1 MNQTRLRSYQPS
13 KDRKLRSRV
22 KLYGTLL
29 GNVLREHADN
39 RIYTI
44 VERFRKGYVNL
55 RQRENPTRREKL
67 DGAVNRLDLPTLQQ
81 VVRAFSVYFSL
92 TNIAEENFQNW
103 QRQIQIRSGKR
114 LWRGSFDDTLAEFRE
129 RGVSTAQLQKL
140 LNRTRYIPV
149 ITAHPTEAKRRT
161 ILESLRRI
169 YLTGEELDNSQHS
182 AFRRE
187 EIHSRLQA
195 QIQILWKTDEMRPNK
210 PSVADEVKN
219 GLYYFRNVLF
229 YAVPETYRNLER
241 AIMKNYADEGGTRA
255 IKVPSFLGF
264 GSWIGGDRD
273 GNPYVTADVTRT
285 ALRLQSREILREY
298 IDRTTA
304 LVDILTQSSNIRDLS
319 GEFVPRS
326 TEERQIA
333 KAAFHGGYSG
343 YEREPYR
350 RKLTTM
356 AYRLGRNLEHVD
368 QCLRGDLGGPRSHAY
383 PSEDE
388 FLDDL
393 YQIRESL
400 RAHGDANL
408 AAGSLRDLIRL
419 AETFGFY
426 LARLDLRQES
436 SRHTEAVAE
445 VLQTSGTEKDYLALP
460 EASRLSLLAS
470 LLDSPT
476 PLDADPDDMTPPTLE
491 VMEVFQVMAEM
502 RVEISER
509 AFGEYVISMTH
520 HASHVLEVMLLAGL
534 AGLAGRNT
542 DGGWHCA
549 IRISP
554 LFETI
559 DDLTRVEEVLE
570 DLLGNATYV
579 ELLRASGNRQEVM
592 LGYSDSTKDGG
603 ILASAWSLYRAQRN
617 IIRITK
623 EHGVECRLFHGR
635 GGTVGRGGGPAHESI
650 LAQPHGTVNGQ
661 MKVTEQGE
669 VLSYRYGTVGTAKY
683 ELSMGATGVLKA
695 SCHLLEGQ
703 HGHSHAFDPLVD
715 RLAKLGEAAYRNLT
729 DATSGFMDY
738 FYEVTPAR
746 EIAQMNIGSRP
757 SHRQKQDRSKNSLRA
772 IPWVFGWAQS
782 RHTLPAWYGI
792 GTALETMR
800 QEDPTVIDR
809 FREMY
814 QTWPFF
820 NSLLDNSQMSL
831 SKADMEIARG
841 YAGLSRH
848 ADAARA
854 IFDKVNQ
861 EYQRTVSQIL
871 DICQTSALLEDN
883 PTLRLSLSRRNP
895 YLEPLNHIQITLLG
909 RHREFEE
916 TADDGANPYLDPLLR
931 SINAI
936 ATGMR
941 NTG

>member
-1 MNQTRLRSYQPS
+1 MIQTRSRSYQPS
-13 KDRKLRSRV
+13 MDRKLRSRV

-29 GNVLREHADN
+29 GNVLREHAGE

-44 VERFRKGYVNL
+44 VETLRKGYVNL
-55 RQRENPTRREKL
+55 RKRENPTRRDKL
-67 DGAVNRLDLPTLQQ
+67 DGAVNRLDLQTLQQ
-81 VVRAFSVYFSL
+81 VVRAFSVYFAL
-92 TNIAEENFQNW
+92 ANIAEENFQNW
-103 QRQIQIRSGKR
+103 QRQVQIRSGKR

-129 RGVSTAQLQKL
+129 RGVSAAQLQKL

-161 ILESLRRI
+161 IMEGLRRI
-169 YLTGEELDNSQHS
+169 YLTSELLDDSRPSDFQ
-182 AFRRE
+182 RE
-187 EIHSRLQA
+187 EIYARLQA

-210 PSVADEVKN
+210 PTVAEEVKN

-229 YAVPETYRNLER
+229 RAVPETYRNLER
-241 AIMKNYADEGGTRA
+241 AIQKNYGDEGGTKA
-255 IKVPSFLGF
+255 IQVPSFLSF

-273 GNPYVTADVTRT
+273 GNPFVTADVTRT
-285 ALRLQSREILREY
+285 ALRLQSREVLREY
-298 IDRTTA
+298 IDRTRA
-304 LVDILTQSSNIRDLS
+304 LVDILTQSTDVTDLS
-319 GEFVPRS
+319 GQFLLS
-326 TEERQIA
+326 TTEERQIA
-333 KAAFHGGYSG
+333 KAAFRGGYAG

-350 RKLTTM
+350 RKLTIM

-368 QCLRGDLGGPRSHAY
+368 QCLHGDLGGPRSHAY
-383 PSEDE
+383 PSENE
-388 FLDDL
+388 FLEDL
-393 YQIRESL
+393 YQLRESL
-400 RAHGDANL
+400 RSHGDANL

-419 AETFGFY
+419 VETFGFF

-436 SRHTEAVAE
+436 GRHGEAVAE
-445 VLQTSGTEKDYLALP
+445 ILRSLDLEEDYLALP
-460 EASRLSLLAS
+460 ESSKLSRLAS
-470 LLDSPT
+470 LIASSTQLTVDQ
-476 PLDADPDDMTPPTLE
+476 DDMSTPTRE
-491 VMEVFQVMAEM
+491 VMEVFRVMGEM

-520 HASHVLEVMLLAGL
+520 HASHVLEVMFLGWL
-534 AGLAGRNT
+534 AGLAGRNS
-542 DGGWHCA
+542 DGTWHCA

-559 DDLTRVEEVLE
+559 DDLSRSEEVLE
-570 DLLGNATYV
+570 DLLGNATYL

-603 ILASAWSLYRAQRN
+603 ILASAWNLYRAQRN
-617 IIRITK
+617 IIRITE

-650 LAQPHGTVNGQ
+650 LAQPHGTVTGQ

-669 VLSYRYGTVGTAKY
+669 VLSYRYGTLGTAKY
-683 ELSMGATGVLKA
+683 ELAMGATGVLKA
-695 SCHLLEGQ
+695 SCHLLSGQ
-703 HGHSHAFDPLVD
+703 HGHSLAFDPLVD
-715 RLAKLGEAAYRNLT
+715 RLAQLGESAYRDLT
-729 DATSGFMDY
+729 DATSGIMDY

-757 SHRQKQDRSKNSLRA
+757 SHRQKQDRSKDSLRA

-800 QEDPTVIDR
+800 GEDPTVLDR

-820 NSLLDNSQMSL
+820 NSLLDNTQMAL
-831 SKADMEIARG
+831 CKADMEIARG

-848 ADAARA
+848 PDAAKTIYEKISR
-854 IFDKVNQ
+854 
-861 EYQRTVSQIL
+861 EYERTVTQIL

-883 PTLRLSLSRRNP
+883 PTLRLSLSRRDP
-895 YLEPLNHIQITLLG
+895 YLDPLNHIQIALLG

-916 TADDGANPYLDPLLR
+916 TGDGSNPYLDPLLR